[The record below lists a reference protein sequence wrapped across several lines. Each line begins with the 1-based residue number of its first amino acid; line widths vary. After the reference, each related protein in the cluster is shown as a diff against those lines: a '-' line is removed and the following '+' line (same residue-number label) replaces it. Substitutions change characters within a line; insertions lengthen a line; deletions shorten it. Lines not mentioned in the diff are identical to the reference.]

1 MDKVELLKTKI
12 NNTNEQLNLNG
23 RSRIVTFLNPY
34 SYLYYRKN
42 LNLFSQFD
50 EINIDSISL
59 VLLLKFFVVKTKR
72 LSFDMTSLAP
82 LVFNSCTNNNQKIY
96 FVGSSKG
103 SIAEFIKKIKEDFS
117 NMNIIG
123 YRNGYFRNS
132 DERKLEI
139 NKIVEKN
146 PDIVVVGMGTPM
158 QEEFLLSLK
167 TYGWDGVG
175 YSCGGFIHQTAK
187 DINYYPNFL
196 NKYNLRWLYRIYDE
210 PKLFKRYL
218 LLYPKSIALFIF
230 DVLKSKL

>member
-1 MDKVELLKTKI
+1 MDKIELLKTKI
-12 NNTNEQLNLNG
+12 NNTNEQLHLNG
-23 RSRIVTFLNPY
+23 RSRVVTFLNPY

-42 LNLFSQFD
+42 LSLFSQFD
-50 EINIDSISL
+50 EINIDAISL
-59 VLLLKFFVVKTKR
+59 VLLLKFFGVKTKR

-96 FVGSSKG
+96 FVGSSKS

-187 DINYYPNFL
+187 AINYYPYFF

-210 PKLFKRYL
+210 PKLFKRYF

>member
-1 MDKVELLKTKI
+1 MDKIELIKTKT
-12 NNTNEQLNLNG
+12 NNTKEQLHLNG
-23 RSRIVTFLNPY
+23 CSRLVTFLNPY

-42 LNLFSQFD
+42 LSLFSQFD
-50 EINIDSISL
+50 EINIDAISL
-59 VLLLKFFVVKTKR
+59 VLLLKFFGVKTKR

-82 LVFNSCTNNNQKIY
+82 LVFNSCANDNQKIY
-96 FVGSSKG
+96 FIGSSKG
-103 SIAEFIKKIKEDFS
+103 YITEFTKKIKQDFP

-123 YRNGYFRNS
+123 YRNGYFKNS
-132 DERKLEI
+132 DERNLEI
-139 NKIVEKN
+139 KKIVEKN
-146 PDIVVVGMGTPM
+146 PDIVVVGMGTPI

-210 PKLFKRYL
+210 PKLFKRYF
-218 LLYPKSIALFIF
+218 LLYPKSIALFMF

>member
-1 MDKVELLKTKI
+1 MDKIELLKTKI
-12 NNTNEQLNLNG
+12 NNTNEQLHLNG
-23 RSRIVTFLNPY
+23 RSRVVTFLNPY

-42 LNLFSQFD
+42 LSLFSQFD
-50 EINIDSISL
+50 EINIDAISL
-59 VLLLKFFVVKTKR
+59 VLLLKFFGVKTKR

-96 FVGSSKG
+96 FVGSSKS

-187 DINYYPNFL
+187 AINYYPYFF

-210 PKLFKRYL
+210 PKLFKRYF

-230 DVLKSKL
+230 DLLKSKL